1 MDIQLLTRFFMWCT
15 ILNGGLLMITAFI
28 CMFAG
33 DWAYKKQ
40 ARLFA
45 ISTYGRIRPNVL
57 RLFQQRWG
65 ERLRASHSRS
75 FPLKVGFPV

>member
-45 ISTYGRIRPNVL
+45 ISRETFDIATYSFIA
-57 RLFQQRWG
+57 LFKLFLFVFNLVPYIALLILG
-65 ERLRASHSRS
+65 
-75 FPLKVGFPV
+75 